1 LYVRENL
8 PIISSLLLLLLLFCN
23 AVVWLLRK
31 ISEKQRKLRESY
43 YLELLYIRMAFVIFS
58 VLVFCCIIS
67 VSTFFNAV
75 VWLVRKVF
83 RKEEETA
90 WKLGS
95 FDQNFL
101 EALSAL

>member
-1 LYVRENL
+1 
-8 PIISSLLLLLLLFCN
+8 
-23 AVVWLLRK
+23 
-31 ISEKQRKLRESY
+31 
-43 YLELLYIRMAFVIFS
+43 MAFVIFS